1 MGHGSY
7 EDAKKLVWK
16 GCVVLA
22 VITLIEVGV
31 SLFGKGHL
39 GWDPS
44 SVGTLDFHVPLLDFD
59 VSMNPLLA
67 VVGFLLIA
75 LSAYKAYYIIYNF
88 MHMAHEVPGLRMSVL
103 LPVFLLLWGMI
114 AFFQEGGAW
123 GERRAVIKKRDK
135 MESEKSI
142 KPIGMLFEKEQKIFT
157 IK

>member
-16 GCVVLA
+16 GCGVLA

-39 GWDPS
+39 GYDPVG
-44 SVGTLDFHVPLLDFD
+44 VGTLDFHVPLLDFD

-67 VVGFLLIA
+67 FVGFLLIA

-103 LPVFLLLWGMI
+103 LPVLLLVWGMI

-142 KPIGMLFEKEQKIFT
+142 KPIGMLLEKEQKIFT